1 VHSRCDGSLCA
12 ARGEAACYRAM
23 TLAPLVLLAALAAEP
38 PTVAVIGPSTG
49 SGARARLAVETA
61 IADHGNLG
69 TLPGD
74 RWRAAVRDAR
84 VPAASATT
92 DASIARVAPR
102 AGADAVVVVSLR
114 GTPRARTVRARLV
127 DARGREL
134 WSGTQPLVA
143 GAMAPEGAR
152 AIADAVAAAL
162 LPGPEKATPGSE
174 SVAPP
179 PPAPEPPPEAVP
191 ERPAAAAATP
201 AAPRVPPLEL
211 PPPGAA
217 QPLVR
222 FEAGVP
228 LTWRSASVTRVA
240 EAPAEFTTGTP
251 YVGILLDARVAP
263 FRAWWTGKL
272 PPWIEPLEL
281 DLAFS
286 YRFLSSRGPVGGV
299 DQSLG
304 SSEQR
309 FSLDLRYPWLLPTRT
324 TVAAR
329 LGYAFH
335 RFSIDQNDVLPTSSR
350 SGVRLGLDAAHP
362 FLPWLAGELGFR
374 LYPFFGPGS
383 EERAAFGPDQSS
395 GLGYELLVGASGP
408 LPRIYPGLGWRVTY
422 DLLHFS
428 DSFGANGGPSRD
440 GSASYNAIV
449 FSATFTR

>member
-1 VHSRCDGSLCA
+1 
-12 ARGEAACYRAM
+12 M

-49 SGARARLAVETA
+49 TGSRARLAVETA
-61 IADHGNLG
+61 IADRGDLA
-69 TLPGD
+69 TLPAD
-74 RWRAAVRDAR
+74 RWRAAVRAAR
-84 VPAASATT
+84 VPATSAGT
-92 DASIARVAPR
+92 DASVAKIAPA

-114 GTPRARTVRARLV
+114 GTARARTVRARLV

-134 WSGTQPLVA
+134 WSGTEPLVA
-143 GAMAPEGAR
+143 GALPPESAR

-162 LPGPEKATPGSE
+162 LPGPEKPTPGSE

-191 ERPAAAAATP
+191 ERPAAAEATP
-201 AAPRVPPLEL
+201 AAPRGRPVEL
-211 PPPGAA
+211 PAPGSAE
-217 QPLVR
+217 PLVH
-222 FEAGVP
+222 FEVGVP
-228 LTWRSASVTRVA
+228 FTWRSASVTRA
-240 EAPAEFTTGTP
+240 ADAPAEFTTGTP
-251 YVGILLDARVAP
+251 YLGLLLDARVAP

-272 PPWIEPLEL
+272 PPWLEPLEL

-286 YRFLSSRGPVGGV
+286 YRFLHSRGPVSGV
-299 DQSLG
+299 DTSLA

-335 RFSIDQNDVLPTSSR
+335 RFSIDTNDVLPTSSR
-350 SGVRLGLDAAHP
+350 SGVRLGVEAAHP
-362 FLPWLAGELGFR
+362 FLPWLAGELGVR
-374 LYPFFGPGS
+374 LYPSFGPGS
-383 EERAAFGPDQSS
+383 DERARFGPDQSS
-395 GLGYELLVGASGP
+395 GLGWELLLGASGP

-428 DSFGANGGPSRD
+428 DSFSANGAPSRD
-440 GSASYNAIV
+440 GRASYNAIV
-449 FSATFTR
+449 FAATFTR